1 LDVQEKERAIMT
13 KPLFTSSVTAI
24 GGREGRVQSSE
35 GNLAWEIAM
44 PGTPK
49 KKNFPEATN
58 PEQLFA
64 AGYSACFDSALQL
77 IARKER
83 ISFESEVTANV
94 SLLKDE
100 EDQGFKLAVTL
111 QVKGIGADRDI
122 LEELVR
128 KAHAFCPYSKATRG
142 NITVELEVIE

>member
-1 LDVQEKERAIMT
+1 MT

-35 GNLAWEIAM
+35 GNLVLDVAM
-44 PGTPK
+44 PGTPRK
-49 KKNFPEATN
+49 KEIPEATN

-64 AGYSACFDSALQL
+64 AGYAACFDGALQL

-83 ISFESEVTANV
+83 VSFQSEVTANV

-100 EDQGFKLAVTL
+100 ADQGFKLGVTL
-111 QVKGIGADRDI
+111 QVKGTGVERAK
-122 LEELVR
+122 LEELVE
-128 KAHAFCPYSKATRG
+128 KAHHFCPYSKATKG
-142 NITVELEVIE
+142 NIDVVLEVIE